1 MTEEQSMEVLP
12 LSAMPRYCDQMKK
25 EGTSVEYYMQR
36 LSDVPPAGILR
47 LGELADRLSES
58 RSMTFDERIRALQV
72 TPRTASAKNRE
83 KILELLNTTLHHV
96 LTNDVEK
103 GKLVR
108 DYTQFLVEYV
118 DIVRDAGSAD
128 ASPDND
134 GSSSSSPSSS
144 SRAHTMLLSRAYRAI
159 QIDARDSTNGE
170 ILETLNS
177 MLYST
182 LAGDGGDDETSVVRD
197 YSPFFVEY
205 VQIVSDADELSP
217 EDARGSRDLLLRAYK
232 AASSTLRS

>member
-1 MTEEQSMEVLP
+1 MEVLP
-12 LSAMPRYCDQMKK
+12 LSAMPRYCDQMKM
-25 EGTSVEYYMQR
+25 EGTSVEYYMPS

-47 LGELADRLSES
+47 LGELADRLSAS
-58 RSMTFDERIRALQV
+58 SSMTFDERIRALQV

-83 KILELLNTTLHHV
+83 KILELLNTTLRHV
-96 LTNDVEK
+96 LTNDVER

-118 DIVRDAGSAD
+118 DIVRDAGSVD
-128 ASPDND
+128 ASPDKD
-134 GSSSSSPSSS
+134 GSSSSSSS

-182 LAGDGGDDETSVVRD
+182 LAVDGGDETSVVRD

-232 AASSTLRS
+232 AASSTLRI

>member
-1 MTEEQSMEVLP
+1 MEVLP
-12 LSAMPRYCDQMKK
+12 LSAMPRYCDQMKM
-25 EGTSVEYYMQR
+25 EGTSVEYYMPS

-47 LGELADRLSES
+47 LGELADRLSAS
-58 RSMTFDERIRALQV
+58 SSMTFDERIRALQV

-83 KILELLNTTLHHV
+83 KILELLNTTLRHV
-96 LTNDVEK
+96 LTNDVER

-118 DIVRDAGSAD
+118 DIVRDAGSVD
-128 ASPDND
+128 ASPDKD
-134 GSSSSSPSSS
+134 GSSSSSSSSSSTSS

-182 LAGDGGDDETSVVRD
+182 LAVDGGDETSVVRD

-217 EDARGSRDLLLRAYK
+217 EDARGSRYLLLRAYK
-232 AASSTLRS
+232 AASSTLES

>member
-1 MTEEQSMEVLP
+1 MEVLP

-96 LTNDVEK
+96 LTNDVER

-128 ASPDND
+128 ASPDKD

-182 LAGDGGDDETSVVRD
+182 LAGDGGDETSVVRD

-205 VQIVSDADELSP
+205 VQIVSDAAELSP

>member
-1 MTEEQSMEVLP
+1 MEVLP
-12 LSAMPRYCDQMKK
+12 LSAMPRYCDQMKM
-25 EGTSVEYYMQR
+25 EGTSVEYYMPS

-47 LGELADRLSES
+47 LGELADRLSAS
-58 RSMTFDERIRALQV
+58 SSMTFDERIRALQV

-118 DIVRDAGSAD
+118 DIVRDAGSVD
-128 ASPDND
+128 APPDKD
-134 GSSSSSPSSS
+134 GSSSFSS

-182 LAGDGGDDETSVVRD
+182 LAGDRGDETSVVRD

>member
-1 MTEEQSMEVLP
+1 MEVLP
-12 LSAMPRYCDQMKK
+12 LSAMPRYSDQMR
-25 EGTSVEYYMQR
+25 EDGTLVEYYLPK

-47 LGELADRLSES
+47 LAELADRLSAS

-72 TPRTASAKNRE
+72 TPRAASEKNRE
-83 KILELLNTTLHHV
+83 KILEILNTTLYQI
-96 LTNDVEK
+96 LLNDVEK

-118 DIVRDAGSAD
+118 DIVRDAGEPS
-128 ASPDND
+128 SF
-134 GSSSSSPSSS
+134 SSSG
-144 SRAHTMLLSRAYRAI
+144 AQHTMMLSRAYRAI
-159 QIDARDSTNGE
+159 QIGARDSANAE

-182 LAGDGGDDETSVVRD
+182 LEDDLREGGEAGVRD
-197 YSPFFVEY
+197 YSPFFAEY
-205 VQIVSDADELSP
+205 VGIVSDADGLSP

-232 AASSTLRS
+232 AAASSNHRS